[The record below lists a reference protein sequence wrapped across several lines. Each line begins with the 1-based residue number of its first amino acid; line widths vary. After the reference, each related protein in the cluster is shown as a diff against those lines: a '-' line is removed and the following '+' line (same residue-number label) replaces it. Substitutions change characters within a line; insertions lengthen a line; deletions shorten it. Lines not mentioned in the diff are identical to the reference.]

1 MFRRSI
7 YKFKSKNKRIKNN
20 FDKIEKNKEELKT
33 NIQKIFTK
41 LRNVLNDGKDKLLTE
56 VDNKYN
62 ELFFNEQIIREC
74 DRLPK
79 K

>member
-1 MFRRSI
+1 M
-7 YKFKSKNKRIKNN
+7 
-20 FDKIEKNKEELKT
+20 
-33 NIQKIFTK
+33 
-41 LRNVLNDGKDKLLTE
+41 TE

-79 K
+79 KIKISLEKGKEIENNWSEGKL